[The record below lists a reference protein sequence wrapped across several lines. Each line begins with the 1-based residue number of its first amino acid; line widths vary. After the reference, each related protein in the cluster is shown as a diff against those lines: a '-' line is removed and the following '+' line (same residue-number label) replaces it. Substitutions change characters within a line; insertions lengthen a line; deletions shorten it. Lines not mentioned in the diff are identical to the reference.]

1 MNSFNASAWALEHK
15 SFVGFLMVLLS
26 LAGLISYEHLGRDE
40 DPPFTIKVMVVRAFW
55 PGATAED
62 TGREVTDRM
71 EKALQSL
78 QWIDYISS
86 YTKPGEATLMVQLKD
101 RTPPSA
107 VPDQW
112 YQVRKKI
119 SDIRQTLPP
128 GTQGPFFN
136 DEFGDVYAVIYA
148 FTSDGF
154 TYRDLRDSV
163 ESVRSELLR
172 VPNVGKVDL
181 IGVQNEVVYVDFSTR
196 ELAGRGINPDQLAES
211 LRAQNA
217 VSASGV
223 VETSHDRVAVR
234 VSGQLNTAANIE
246 QLSINVNGRLVPL
259 RDLATVTRSYED
271 PPTSLFR
278 YNGEPA
284 IGLAVG
290 MVKGGNI
297 LDVGQ
302 SIAAAMRRVEK
313 DLPVGIDPYRV
324 ANQPQVVQETVG
336 HFTRALT
343 EAVLIVLL
351 VSFASLGLRAG
362 VVVAVCIPLVLAI
375 TFVAMGI
382 EGISLQRISLGALVI
397 ALGLLVD
404 DAMIAVDMMIRKLEE
419 GLDRFKAATFA
430 YTSTAFPMLTGTL
443 VTVTGFLH
451 IGFAKSSAGEYC
463 FTLFAVVAIAL
474 LVSWIVAIIF
484 IPYLGSLLLKER
496 PSEASHGE
504 SRM

>member
-1 MNSFNASAWALEHK
+1 MNAFNASAWALEHK

-26 LAGLISYEHLGRDE
+26 LAGLASYEQLGRDE
-40 DPPFTIKVMVVRAFW
+40 DPPFTIKVMVVRALW

-62 TGREVTDRM
+62 TARQVTDRL

-86 YTKPGEATLMVQLKD
+86 YSKAGEATLMVELKD
-101 RTPPSA
+101 QTPPSA

-119 SDIRQTLPP
+119 SDIRQTLPL
-128 GTQGPFFN
+128 GTRGPFFN

-148 FTSDGF
+148 FTTDGF
-154 TYRDLRDSV
+154 SYRELRDAV
-163 ESVRSELLR
+163 ESARSELLR
-172 VPNVGKVDL
+172 LPNVGKVDL
-181 IGVQNEVVYVDFSTR
+181 IGVQNEVVYIDFSTR

-217 VSASGV
+217 VNASGV
-223 VETSHDRVAVR
+223 LETSSDRLVVR
-234 VSGQLNTAANIE
+234 VSGQLNTVANIE
-246 QLSINVNGRLVPL
+246 QLSINVNSRLVPL
-259 RDLATVTRSYED
+259 RDLATVTRGYED
-271 PPTSLFR
+271 PPSALFR
-278 YNGEPA
+278 YNGQPA

-297 LDVGQ
+297 LEVGK
-302 SIAAAMRRVEK
+302 SIAATMRRVER
-313 DLPVGIDPYRV
+313 DLPVGIDLHLV
-324 ANQPQVVQETVG
+324 ANQPQVVQESVG
-336 HFTRALT
+336 HFTRALS

-375 TFVAMGI
+375 TFVSMGR
-382 EGISLQRISLGALVI
+382 ESISLQRISLGALVI

-404 DAMIAVDMMIRKLEE
+404 DAMIAVEMMIRKLAA
-419 GLDRFKAATFA
+419 GSDRFKAATFA

-443 VTVTGFLH
+443 VTVT
-451 IGFAKSSAGEYC
+451 
-463 FTLFAVVAIAL
+463 
-474 LVSWIVAIIF
+474 
-484 IPYLGSLLLKER
+484 
-496 PSEASHGE
+496 
-504 SRM
+504 